1 MRYLTKDWYLMSQQ
15 YPMPEEVQEKVHDA
29 WKAFREAQA
38 REDIPRELA
47 GRLSL
52 HDGDVTGVVMGEDC
66 VLAVDSP
73 YSGNHR
79 ITFRNA
85 VPGPEQPAEGRPWVW
100 IYDEL
105 YRTPEGGY
113 EAHILLQSDCGPG
126 GVTAAD
132 LCDLVIVCSEI
143 QIQ

>member
-15 YPMPEEVQEKVHDA
+15 YPMPEEIKRKVYA
-29 WKAFREAQA
+29 ALKAFREAQA
-38 REDIPRELA
+38 REEIPRELA
-47 GRLSL
+47 ARFRF
-52 HDGDVTGVVMGEDC
+52 HDFDVTEIVMGEDC
-66 VLAVDSP
+66 VLEVDSP
-73 YSGNHR
+73 YSGGHK
-79 ITFRNA
+79 ITFRSA
-85 VPGPEQPAEGRPWVW
+85 VPGPERPAEGRPWSW

-113 EAHILLQSDCGPG
+113 EVHVLLQSDCGPE

>member
-15 YPMPEEVQEKVHDA
+15 YPMPEEVQEKVHAA

-38 REDIPRELA
+38 REDIPQELA

-73 YSGNHR
+73 YSGSHR

-85 VPGPEQPAEGRPWVW
+85 VSGPEQPAEP
-100 IYDEL
+100 EPP
-105 YRTPEGGY
+105 PEGAALGTG
-113 EAHILLQSDCGPG
+113 EGFLLL
-126 GVTAAD
+126 AALRD
-132 LCDLVIVCSEI
+132 GENLPLALALFWLLG
-143 QIQ
+143 